1 VTGGPGPALADL
13 PRPAAA
19 DERGPRILFWGPEGP
34 NVALYRERLPEGWQ
48 LSALEHRDDEAGKLR
63 HLADADVVVHT
74 DNTPITREHV
84 EVAPHLR
91 LVHRQGVGLDA
102 VDLDL
107 LREHSL
113 ALAVCSTGTGPVV
126 AEHAVMLMMAA
137 GRHLIRLHDETAVQ
151 GGWPKWTYRTVSTGL
166 HGSTVGLVGF
176 GRIGQAVARAVLA
189 FGSDVLVHR
198 RSGAALGE
206 EWAGLPVR
214 GTDDLDELFAASDL
228 VSLHCPLLPENR
240 GMVDA
245 RRLAL
250 MRKHSVFVNT
260 ARGGL
265 VVEADLVEAL
275 RAGRPAAAGLDVFEQ
290 EPVSRDNPLFSLPNV
305 VVTPHC
311 GAGTRQTAALKAQS
325 VLDNI
330 ARFWSGQ
337 PLDDRVL

>member
-1 VTGGPGPALADL
+1 MTGVLGPGLADL
-13 PRPAAA
+13 PRPTEA

-34 NVALYRERLPEGWQ
+34 ITALYRERLPEGWRF
-48 LSALEHRDDEAGKLR
+48 SALEHRDDEAGKLR
-63 HLADADVVVHT
+63 HLADADVVVHS
-74 DNTPITREHV
+74 DNTPVTRQHLEA
-84 EVAPHLR
+84 APHLR

-107 LREHSL
+107 LRERSL

-126 AEHAVMLMMAA
+126 AEHTVMLMMAA
-137 GRHLIRLHDETAVQ
+137 GRHLVRLHDETAVQ
-151 GGWPKWTYRTVSTGL
+151 GGWPKWAYRNVSTGL

-189 FGSDVLVHR
+189 FGSDVVVHR
-198 RSGAALGE
+198 RSGAPLGE

-214 GTDDLDELFAASDL
+214 GTDDLDEVFAESDL

-245 RRLAL
+245 RRLGL
-250 MRKHSVFVNT
+250 MRDHSVFVNT

-275 RAGRPAAAGLDVFEQ
+275 RAGRPAAAGLDVFAQ
-290 EPVSRDNPLFSLPNV
+290 EPVAPDNPLFALPNV

-311 GAGTRQTAALKAQS
+311 GAGTRQTAALKAQA

-330 ARFWSGQ
+330 ARFWAGR
-337 PLDDRVL
+337 PLEDRVL

>member
-1 VTGGPGPALADL
+1 MASPTLADL
-13 PRPAAA
+13 PRPAEA
-19 DERGPRILFWGPEGP
+19 DRRGPRILFWGPEGP
-34 NVALYRERLPEGWQ
+34 ITALYRERLPEGWQ
-48 LSALEHRDDEAGKLR
+48 FSALEHRDDEAGKLR

-74 DNTPITREHV
+74 DNTPLTREHV
-84 EVAPHLR
+84 ETAQHLK

-107 LREHSL
+107 LQERSL
-113 ALAVCSTGTGPVV
+113 AVAVCSAGTGPVV

-137 GRHLIRLHDETAVQ
+137 GRHLVRLHDDVAVQ
-151 GGWPKWTYRTVSTGL
+151 GRWPKWEYRNISTGL
-166 HGSTVGLVGF
+166 YGSTVGLVGF

-198 RSGAALGE
+198 RSAAPLGE

-214 GTDDLDELFAASDL
+214 TTPDLDEVFAGSDL

-250 MRKHSVFVNT
+250 MREHSVFVNT

-275 RAGRPAAAGLDVFEQ
+275 RAGRPAAAGLDVFEE
-290 EPVSRDNPLFSLPNV
+290 EPVSPDNPLFALPNV

-311 GAGTRQTAALKAQS
+311 GAGTRQTAALKAQA

-330 ARFWSGQ
+330 ARFWSGE
-337 PLDDRVL
+337 PLEDRVL

>member
-1 VTGGPGPALADL
+1 MPAATSADL
-13 PRPAAA
+13 PRPADA
-19 DERGPRILFWGPEGP
+19 DRRGPCILFWGPEGP
-34 NVALYRERLPEGWQ
+34 ITALYRERLPDGWQ
-48 LSALEHRDDEAGKLR
+48 LRTLEHRDDEAGKLR

-74 DNTPITREHV
+74 DNTPLTREHMSG
-84 EVAPHLR
+84 APHLR

-107 LREHSL
+107 LQEH
-113 ALAVCSTGTGPVV
+113 AIAVAVCSAGTGPVV
-126 AEHAVMLMMAA
+126 AEHTVMLMMAA
-137 GRHLIRLHDETAVQ
+137 GRHLIRLHEGLAAD
-151 GGWPKWTYRTVSTGL
+151 GRWSKWEYRNVSTGL
-166 HGSTVGLVGF
+166 YGSTVGLVGF

-198 RSGAALGE
+198 RTGAALGE

-214 GTDDLDELFAASDL
+214 GTTDLDEVFAESDL
-228 VSLHCPLLPENR
+228 VSLHCPLVPETR

-250 MRKHSVFVNT
+250 MREHSVFVNT
-260 ARGGL
+260 SRGGL

-290 EPVSRDNPLFSLPNV
+290 EPATPDNPLFALPNV

-311 GAGTRQTAALKAQS
+311 AAGTRQTAALKAQAI
-325 VLDNI
+325 LDNI
-330 ARFWSGQ
+330 GRFWSGE
-337 PLDDRVL
+337 PLEDRVL